1 LHDKMA
7 KEMRQEM
14 LSYNTN
20 WCKYAYIACL
30 WKWEMYVP
38 LCL

>member
-1 LHDKMA
+1 MKYSMLEKYFKFGEELHDKMA

-20 WCKYAYIACL
+20 
-30 WKWEMYVP
+30 
-38 LCL
+38 